1 MCTIAGTPLFLA
13 EYKHRLIRMNKGQ
26 DRSFGG
32 RRRELLDVLPNIRR
46 FAMSLT
52 GNLADADDLLQSTV
66 ERLLTRGLPQ
76 EAPVLP
82 YALTIC
88 RNLWVDEIRSR
99 RTREAAKSE
108 PAIAG
113 EQVADGE
120 RTAIGELSLR
130 EAQTA
135 IAALP
140 EEQRAVLELV
150 SVEGC
155 SYKEAASILDI
166 PIGTVM
172 SRLAR
177 ARAALVDRTESG
189 GE

>member
-1 MCTIAGTPLFLA
+1 
-13 EYKHRLIRMNKGQ
+13 MNKGQ
-26 DRSFGG
+26 DRNFDG
-32 RRRELLDVLPNIRR
+32 RRQELLDVLPNLRR
-46 FAMSLT
+46 FAMSLS
-52 GNLADADDLLQSTV
+52 GNLADADDLLQSAV

-99 RTREAAKSE
+99 RTREVAKSE
-108 PAIAG
+108 PALAF
-113 EQVADGE
+113 EEFSDGE

-130 EAQTA
+130 EAQAA
-135 IAALP
+135 IGALP

-177 ARAALVDRTESG
+177 ARAALADTKEQG

>member
-1 MCTIAGTPLFLA
+1 MCTFAGTPLFLT
-13 EYKHRLIRMNKGQ
+13 EYKHRLIRMNKRQ
-26 DRSFGG
+26 ERSFGG
-32 RRRELLDVLPNIRR
+32 RRQELLDGLPNIRR

-66 ERLLTRGLPQ
+66 ERLLARGLPQ
-76 EAPVLP
+76 EAPVVP

-99 RTREAAKSE
+99 RTREAAKCE
-108 PAIAG
+108 PTLAAD
-113 EQVADGE
+113 EVADGE
-120 RTAIGELSLR
+120 RTVVGELSLR
-130 EAQTA
+130 EAQAA
-135 IAALP
+135 IAELP
-140 EEQRAVLELV
+140 GEQRSVLELV

-155 SYKEAASILDI
+155 SYKEAASILEI

-177 ARAALVDRTESG
+177 ARAALVDRTE
-189 GE
+189 

>member
-1 MCTIAGTPLFLA
+1 
-13 EYKHRLIRMNKGQ
+13 MNKRR
-26 DRSFGG
+26 DRSFAA
-32 RRRELLDVLPNIRR
+32 RRPELVDALPNIRR

-52 GNLADADDLLQSTV
+52 HHLADADDLLQSTV
-66 ERLLTRGLPQ
+66 ERLLARGLPDD
-76 EAPVLP
+76 AAVLP

-99 RTREAAKSE
+99 RTREAARDE
-108 PAIAG
+108 VGRAG
-113 EQVADGE
+113 EEVTDGE
-120 RTAIGELSLR
+120 RTALGELSLR
-130 EAQTA
+130 EAQA
-135 IAALP
+135 ALAALP
-140 EEQRAVLELV
+140 AEQRAVLELV

-155 SYKEAASILDI
+155 SYKEAAEVLRI

-177 ARAALVDRTESG
+177 ARAALAGTTGQDAEG